1 MRYLENKKSSKNI
14 RYFYTKPFFW
24 HYINR
29 RLDYIFISNKLQEFS
44 NDTGVIPAFKTNH
57 SSVLITSSNYN
68 FFKTGPGLWKFNNS
82 LIQALQHRGG
92 RGGVAEEAIAPS
104 FFAKQFFFAQNTQ
117 RKKFRIYM
125 NAKPSTCFSGA
136 IHVSHL

>member
-92 RGGVAEEAIAPS
+92 RGGGVAEEAIAPS
-104 FFAKQFFFAQNTQ
+104 FFAKKFFLH
-117 RKKFRIYM
+117 RIL
-125 NAKPSTCFSGA
+125 KEKSSEF
-136 IHVSHL
+136 I

>member
-68 FFKTGPGLWKFNNS
+68 FFKPGPGLWKFNNS
-82 LIQALQHRGG
+82 LIQALQHR
-92 RGGVAEEAIAPS
+92 RGGGGGWLG
-104 FFAKQFFFAQNTQ
+104 
-117 RKKFRIYM
+117 RR
-125 NAKPSTCFSGA
+125 
-136 IHVSHL
+136 